1 MLDFETVTSL
11 IHEITGELLKYW
23 SMSNIEYCNVIVQ
36 PLSRLAKNLKTSSK
50 ISIQLTFLC
59 QAFPGLSGSGLAF
72 CFLYALRTRQHP
84 LLCSTII
91 ERIEQKLKS
100 PLGLSPVLN
109 RKA

>member
-1 MLDFETVTSL
+1 MLDFETITNL

-59 QAFPGLSGSGLAF
+59 QASPGSMTKTAIISGVRS
-72 CFLYALRTRQHP
+72 CFLPVSKISYK
-84 LLCSTII
+84 
-91 ERIEQKLKS
+91 RIKISLQ
-100 PLGLSPVLN
+100 G
-109 RKA
+109 